1 MWKFAE
7 VSPNLEFAQ
16 AMLAQLPHQ
25 QNLILLQLFKKSS
38 NLLDNLKPSYK
49 KYVILPIFFALVLFF
64 HGIIEASWY
73 DQKLEGWY
81 YFEDQQSPAE
91 KPALTPEEAEE
102 LLDAEKHKLKQLLSL
117 AIIAPTKD
125 NVEKYIRHQRRWI
138 QQSNTFAQSWGKI
151 LLDHPELGEFLN
163 TPTSTYGILA
173 KRAHDLKRRMEL
185 LQTLSKN
192 YFLLFFFKG
201 QDPLAQKVAEVAQL
215 FAATNGWKY
224 RAVSL
229 DGIGLPQLKKF
240 ELDKGISQ
248 AFGVQA
254 SPSLFIVNPTEN
266 QAYPV
271 GAGLISVSELEA
283 NIETQLEEHHE

>member
-1 MWKFAE
+1 MK
-7 VSPNLEFAQ
+7 
-16 AMLAQLPHQ
+16 HQ
-25 QNLILLQLFKKSS
+25 SDLNNHAIVPQVVGLLKKSS
-38 NLLDNLKPSYK
+38 NLLDNCKLSCRKSLTFSIFL
-49 KYVILPIFFALVLFF
+49 ILFLTFVYLDTL
-64 HGIIEASWY
+64 HASWY

-91 KPALTPEEAEE
+91 KPPLSHEEAEE
-102 LLDAEKHKLKQLLSL
+102 FLDAEKHKLKQLLSL
-117 AIIAPTKD
+117 AIVSPTKD
-125 NVEKYIRHQRRWI
+125 NVENYIRHQRRWI

-163 TPTSTYGILA
+163 TPTSSYGILA
-173 KRAHDLKRRMEL
+173 KKAHDLKRRVEL

-192 YFLLFFFKG
+192 YFLLLFFKG

-229 DGIGLPQLKKF
+229 DGVGLSQLKEF
-240 ELDKGISQ
+240 EVDKGLSQ
-248 AFGVQA
+248 TFRVQA

-283 NIETQLEEHHE
+283 NIETQLGDHHE